1 MWMEPRKARSGE
13 MPSFVVAAPISLL
26 QKSFQPATGSSKV
39 QQGRGA
45 AREAG
50 AGALCAFLGDQER
63 AMLTVTADEL
73 KADHHLN
80 AFLDNNQARMDQ
92 RQQHV
97 PGSRFLV
104 LLASKVR
111 SGGVR
116 NCPAASVG

>member
-1 MWMEPRKARSGE
+1 MR
-13 MPSFVVAAPISLL
+13 L
-26 QKSFQPATGSSKV
+26 
-39 QQGRGA
+39 
-45 AREAG
+45 
-50 AGALCAFLGDQER
+50 LGDQER

-104 LLASKVR
+104 LLASKVQKR
-111 SGGVR
+111 WRLELPGGKR
-116 NCPAASVG
+116 RLGESSWDAARREPGTRPAVD